1 MPDKAEVDIALYEV
15 KDDFAAHIEK
25 SSGRIKVLSVIT
37 LVISVVL
44 LVSYFSQIVY
54 PFVTGQTTVTVNLVD
69 PSLLALEVV
78 LVLLTLAWLYVGAVN
93 LLFSTRMARAV
104 KLAREHGRSVERMI
118 EGGQP

>member
-15 KDDFAAHIEK
+15 KDDFSAHIEK

-44 LVSYFSQIVY
+44 LASYFSQIVY
-54 PFVTGQTTVTVNLVD
+54 PFVTGQTTVTVNLLD

>member
-15 KDDFAAHIEK
+15 NDDFAAHIEK
-25 SSGRIKVLSVIT
+25 SSGRIRVLSVIT

-44 LVSYFSQIVY
+44 LASYFSQIVY

-69 PSLLALEVV
+69 PSLLALEIV

-93 LLFSTRMARAV
+93 LLFSTRMAKAV